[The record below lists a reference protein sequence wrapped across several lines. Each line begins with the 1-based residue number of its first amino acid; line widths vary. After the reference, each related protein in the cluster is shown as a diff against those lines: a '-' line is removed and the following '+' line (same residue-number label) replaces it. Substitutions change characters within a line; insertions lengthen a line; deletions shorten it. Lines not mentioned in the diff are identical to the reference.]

1 MHESFRIAEVR
12 GIPVGMHWSLLI
24 VFALV
29 AVALSGGLLPA
40 TVPDQEPVAYGLA
53 GVVTTLAFFG
63 SVLAHEL
70 GHALLAQRRGVEVT
84 GITLWLFGGVARFRT
99 QPQDP
104 TDDLHIAAVGPA
116 ISVALAVAFGALG
129 LAVSATGAAPLA
141 SAGLG
146 WLGLINAALAV
157 FNMVPAAPLDG
168 GRVLRAW
175 LWRRKGDYGQ
185 ATRLAARGGRVFG
198 LVLVL
203 AGLFE
208 AAFGRLG
215 GLWLVL
221 IGWFLITAARGEETS
236 SWLSGLRVGEV
247 MTPDPVVAPDWLTV
261 QHFLDDYVFA
271 HRFSTFPLRDFQ
283 GGLSGL
289 VTLGAVKRVP
299 AERRN
304 AVRVR
309 EVAVPIAEVPQV
321 APDTP
326 LEEASSQLS
335 PLSGGRALVFDDG
348 ELVGILSPSDLSRA
362 IERGPLRR
370 RDEREAD
377 AAQPTGPGAPSEPGE
392 PTGPSTRR

>member
-1 MHESFRIAEVR
+1 VQESFRIAEVR
-12 GIPVGMHWSLLI
+12 GIPIGMHWSLLV

-29 AVALSGGLLPA
+29 LLALSGGLLPV
-40 TVPDQEPVAYGLA
+40 TVPDQEPLAYGLT
-53 GVVTTLAFFG
+53 GLVTTLAFFG
-63 SVLAHEL
+63 SILAHEL

-99 QPQDP
+99 QPKDP
-104 TDDLHIAAVGPA
+104 TDDLHIAAIGPA
-116 ISVALAVAFGALG
+116 ISVALAVVFGALG
-129 LAVSATGAAPLA
+129 AAVAVTGAAPLV

-175 LWRRKGDYGQ
+175 LWRRKGDHGE

-198 LVLVL
+198 LALIL
-203 AGLFE
+203 IGLFE
-208 AAFGRLG
+208 VAFGRLG

-221 IGWFLITAARGEETS
+221 IGWFLITAARGEETT

-247 MTPDPVVAPDWLTV
+247 MSPDPVVAPDWLTV
-261 QHFLDDYVFA
+261 QDFLDDYVFT

-283 GGLSGL
+283 GELSGL

-299 AERRN
+299 SDRRG

-309 EVAVPIAEVPQV
+309 EVAVPLAEVPRLS
-321 APDTP
+321 PDTP
-326 LEEASSQLS
+326 LEEASGQLS
-335 PLSGGRALVFDDG
+335 PLSGGRALVFVDDD
-348 ELVGILSPSDLSRA
+348 LVGILSPSDLSRA

-370 RDEREAD
+370 RDEEPD
-377 AAQPTGPGAPSEPGE
+377 AASEPTE
-392 PTGPSTRR
+392 PTEPTEPSQRA